1 MVVYSHTQKI
11 TFLNRCL
18 GVAQSLQSFVL
29 FDKKRTRVAIFWPK
43 KIAKRLKKF
52 KTFLNGLKIILQQ
65 KEKRFWK
72 ALCPN
77 KVIGYLKN

>member
-18 GVAQSLQSFVL
+18 GVAHSLQSFVL
-29 FDKKRTRVAIFWPK
+29 FDEKRPRVAIFWPK
-43 KIAKRLKKF
+43 KIAKRPKNF
-52 KTFLNGLKIILQQ
+52 KTFLNGLKIILEQ
-65 KEKRFWK
+65 KEKLFWK

-77 KVIGYLKN
+77 KLIGY